1 MGVPIMRQYTFQAPV
16 AINQFALATDDVTG
30 LSVQQLNKDNAII
43 DFVNS
48 NQLALAGGEQ
58 YQTRLFINNLEA
70 GPTFF
75 STNSSSASAG
85 RTVPGPLA
93 VSVQGNSGGKQLS
106 YSTAQTTLGGGVAL
120 YQFIVK
126 YANLF

>member
-1 MGVPIMRQYTFQAPV
+1 MGVPIMRQYTFAAPA
-16 AINQFALATDDVTG
+16 AINVFALATDDVTG

-43 DFVNS
+43 NYVN
-48 NQLALAGGEQ
+48 AVDPAGAAQ

-75 STNSSSASAG
+75 SSNSSSASAG
-85 RTVPGPLA
+85 RTIPGPLPI
-93 VSVQGNSGGKQLS
+93 SVQGNSGGKQLS
-106 YSTAQTTLGGGVAL
+106 YSTAQTIIGGGVAA